1 MYNELVEENK
11 ITIIEEVRN
20 GYILTT
26 WDKKIFI
33 ASSSEDVVELL
44 NDTVFGI
51 DAVEVKTNNEE
62 WRNV

>member
-1 MYNELVEENK
+1 MYNYPKEENK
-11 ITIIEEVRN
+11 ITTIETVRN

-26 WDKKIFI
+26 WDNKIFI

-51 DAVEVKTNNEE
+51 EAVEVKTNNEE
-62 WRNV
+62 WRKV

>member
-1 MYNELVEENK
+1 MK
-11 ITIIEEVRN
+11 TTTIEEVRN
-20 GYILTT
+20 GYIVKT
-26 WDKKIFI
+26 WDHKIFI
-33 ASSSEDVVELL
+33 ASSPEDVVELL

>member
-1 MYNELVEENK
+1 MYNYPGLK
-11 ITIIEEVRN
+11 TATIEQVDN
-20 GYILTT
+20 GYIIKTSS
-26 WDKKIFI
+26 KIFI

>member
-1 MYNELVEENK
+1 MYNEFVEENK

>member
-1 MYNELVEENK
+1 MK
-11 ITIIEEVRN
+11 TTTIEEVKN
-20 GYILTT
+20 GYIVKT
-26 WDKKIFI
+26 WDHKIFI
-33 ASSSEDVVELL
+33 ASSPEDVVELL

>member
-1 MYNELVEENK
+1 MYNYPKVVNK
-11 ITIIEEVRN
+11 ITTIETVRN

-26 WDKKIFI
+26 WDNKIFI

-51 DAVEVKTNNEE
+51 EAVEVKTNNEE
-62 WRNV
+62 WRKV